1 MTELVWSLGGAS
13 KTKPPR
19 SLSYTGC
26 WTCRKRRIK
35 CDETPVACR
44 ACQRAGLDCA
54 GYDVRLIWNAGPNT
68 SRRRI
73 KPCALGCAP
82 MTEAQVVR
90 ALVTIEK
97 STTNSIGPF
106 SVFAS
111 QPPSAICS
119 DTPERSHSL
128 LPSEEYAEAIFTD
141 STGHACCTPSQSTD
155 GSTADSNIDHQQAAA
170 QASSSPVEELP
181 THHFPDG
188 SSGLPHR
195 STEFSIPV
203 DGIDSWD
210 GTWVVSSEQT
220 LTSGF
225 SGGLQLANRSLD
237 AGNRKFRFHQPFV
250 SSSPPP
256 LDTHGIPST
265 PGHVGSSCDP
275 SMLEG
280 NSRSPQDPVA
290 GNWGLISLDCDLAS
304 TMVENTTA
312 TMLMDHYIQH
322 VVHLMQPVSH
332 PRNPFKTV
340 YLPLALHGSSQL
352 ERSGHRSQLQSASIA
367 AFHSL
372 LSTAA
377 ANLQRM
383 QGEQEALE
391 QLACHHKQRS
401 LIALQNALATKST
414 PYRDLMTAILSLVS
428 ADIMDGG
435 MDDHWIHLEAGIKLL
450 ASRHY
455 PLLVSRE
462 TSLLNNICKM
472 LHLFG
477 RTTRIHTERR
487 AWPGYDYVPRGAD
500 FDTLEPSIEF
510 IYGITTSIAGA
521 IFRIYRLSQYLAY
534 YREQGRPY
542 PDSLLQSCETLGDEL
557 CSYTINSES
566 FAEMD
571 STEAEPYMIDIARA
585 QAKAFQGAA
594 RIYYYRSIQQCAR
607 SRLHHE
613 QQEVL
618 AALNEA
624 ENHKITFGKDGAL
637 PAPISW
643 PAFVASCEAVGEQ
656 RRQWDGWWSRVRVY
670 GMGNYS
676 KQHATV
682 HRVWRSLDA
691 DPDESMDWREALAA
705 MGIRILPV

>member
-1 MTELVWSLGGAS
+1 MTELLWSLGGAS
-13 KTKPPR
+13 KSKPPR

-35 CDETPVACR
+35 CDERPVACR
-44 ACQRAGLDCA
+44 VCQRAGLDCA
-54 GYDVRLIWNAGPNT
+54 GYDVRLIWNAGSNT

-82 MTEAQVVR
+82 MTKAQVAR
-90 ALVTIEK
+90 ALATIEK

-111 QPPSAICS
+111 QPPSAIRS
-119 DTPERSHSL
+119 DTPDRSHSL
-128 LPSEEYAEAIFTD
+128 LPPDEYDGDIFTD
-141 STGHACCTPSQSTD
+141 STGHASCTPSHSAD
-155 GSTADSNIDHQQAAA
+155 GSAADRILDHRQAAA
-170 QASSSPVEELP
+170 QNSSSPVEELP
-181 THHFPDG
+181 THHLPNA
-188 SSGLPHR
+188 SSALPHQ
-195 STEFSIPV
+195 SAEFPIPV
-203 DGIDSWD
+203 DDIASWD
-210 GTWVVSSEQT
+210 GTFIVSPGQS
-220 LTSGF
+220 LTSDF
-225 SGGLQLANRSLD
+225 SGGLQLVNRSLD
-237 AGNRKFRFHQPFV
+237 ADNCDFRFHQPV
-250 SSSPPP
+250 VSSPPFS
-256 LDTHGIPST
+256 DTQGLPTSASHVVLGSRDPPRADGSSPST
-265 PGHVGSSCDP
+265 
-275 SMLEG
+275 MIEY
-280 NSRSPQDPVA
+280 
-290 GNWGLISLDCDLAS
+290 
-304 TMVENTTA
+304 TTA
-312 TMLMDHYIQH
+312 TMLMDHYMQH

-352 ERSGHRSQLQSASIA
+352 GQSGRRSQLQSASIA

-401 LIALQNALATKST
+401 LIALQSALATKST
-414 PYRDLMTAILSLVS
+414 AYKDLMTAILSLVS
-428 ADIMDGG
+428 AD
-435 MDDHWIHLEAGIKLL
+435 AGIKLL

-455 PLLVSRE
+455 SLLVSRE
-462 TSLLNNICKM
+462 TSLLNNIGKM

-477 RTTRIHTERR
+477 RTTRVHTERR
-487 AWPGYDYVPRGAD
+487 AWPGYDHVPRGAD

-521 IFRIYRLSQYLAY
+521 IFRIYRLAQYLAY
-534 YREQGRPY
+534 YREQGCPY
-542 PDSLLQSCETLGDEL
+542 PASLLQSCETLGDEL

-566 FAEMD
+566 FAEID
-571 STEAEPYMIDIARA
+571 STEAEPYVIDIARA

-607 SRLHHE
+607 SRLHRE

-624 ENHKITFGKDGAL
+624 EDLKIASGKDGAL

-656 RRQWDGWWSRVRVY
+656 RQQWDGWWSRVRVY
-670 GMGNYS
+670 GMGNYR

-682 HRVWRSLDA
+682 RRVWRSLDA
-691 DPDESMDWREALAA
+691 DLEESMDWREALAA